1 MANLS
6 EIMHDPVD
14 FPQPYEFRPER
25 FIDKDTGKFKPHP
38 RVRRLKESGKHQF
51 PTMTIFKQRKK
62 NLFAQN
68 IASCQKWREIS
79 MWEKN

>member
-38 RVRRLKESGKHQF
+38 RVRRLKERGKQQF
-51 PTMTIFKQRKK
+51 PIMTIFKQREKTF
-62 NLFAQN
+62 L
-68 IASCQKWREIS
+68 QKILHLS
-79 MWEKN
+79 KMT